1 MLTPLAVGCEWLMRR
16 FGEDSVWQ
24 VPITCAGLLL
34 LVWLIAANSHVV
46 KAALEW
52 SATSSVALV
61 ILQTLA
67 GWLLQ
72 LALLPP
78 VKA

>member
-1 MLTPLAVGCEWLMRR
+1 V
-16 FGEDSVWQ
+16 
-24 VPITCAGLLL
+24 
-34 LVWLIAANSHVV
+34 IAANSYIVRS
-46 KAALEW
+46 ALDW

-61 ILQTLA
+61 ILETLA

-72 LALLPP
+72 IALFAP

>member
-1 MLTPLAVGCEWLMRR
+1 
-16 FGEDSVWQ
+16 
-24 VPITCAGLLL
+24 
-34 LVWLIAANSHVV
+34 LIAANSHVV